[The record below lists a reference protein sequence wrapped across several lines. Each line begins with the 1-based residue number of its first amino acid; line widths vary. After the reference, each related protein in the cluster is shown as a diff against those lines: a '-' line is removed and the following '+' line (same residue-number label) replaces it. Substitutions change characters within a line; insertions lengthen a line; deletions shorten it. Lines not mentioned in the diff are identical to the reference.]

1 MIAAA
6 EADLRAL
13 ITRIAPAQARLVGSL
28 RRWMRKRLPTAHEM
42 VYEYRD
48 AVVISYS
55 PSGRG
60 HEAVLSIRAAQAG
73 VRLYFGNGKD
83 LPDPAGLLQGKANQT
98 RWISLE
104 RASDL
109 AQPEIAQ
116 LIDKAIARNRIPFA
130 PTGRG
135 PLVIRPTAA
144 SRR

>member
-1 MIAAA
+1 MIAGP

-13 ITRIAPAQARLVGSL
+13 ITRIAPAQSRLVGSL

-73 VRLYFGNGKD
+73 VRLYFGKRQRPARSRRTVAGKGE
-83 LPDPAGLLQGKANQT
+83 PDPLDQP
-98 RWISLE
+98 
-104 RASDL
+104 RA
-109 AQPEIAQ
+109 
-116 LIDKAIARNRIPFA
+116 R
-130 PTGRG
+130 
-135 PLVIRPTAA
+135 IRPRPAGNRA
-144 SRR
+144 VN